1 MPISSKFHKRFI
13 ELVENLEES
22 NKATIA
28 KQMDVNYV
36 TFSKIY
42 NYGILPKVTIL
53 IRIAD
58 FFNVSIE
65 YLLYKTNDEY
75 FDKAQNPIS
84 FIERLNELKE
94 KKAIKNY
101 SELSNKVHIH
111 RNSFYEWEQENHL
124 PSIEFLEILADY
136 FNVSMD
142 YLLGRTDDSTPYDHI
157 EDND

>member
-1 MPISSKFHKRFI
+1 MPISAKFQNRFV
-13 ELVENLEES
+13 ELVENIEES
-22 NKATIA
+22 NKASIA
-28 KQMDVNYV
+28 QQMDVNYV

-42 NYGILPKVTIL
+42 NYGILPRLIIL

-65 YLLYKTNDEY
+65 YLLSKTNDEY
-75 FDKAQNPIS
+75 FDKAQIPTP

-94 KKAIKNY
+94 KKGIKNY
-101 SELSNKVHIH
+101 SELGNKVHIH

-124 PSIEFLEILADY
+124 PSLEFLEILSDY

-157 EDND
+157 ENND

>member
-65 YLLYKTNDEY
+65 YLLMREY
-75 FDKAQNPIS
+75 LFLFCSCLP
-84 FIERLNELKE
+84 FIHDL
-94 KKAIKNY
+94 
-101 SELSNKVHIH
+101 
-111 RNSFYEWEQENHL
+111 
-124 PSIEFLEILADY
+124 
-136 FNVSMD
+136 
-142 YLLGRTDDSTPYDHI
+142 
-157 EDND
+157 